1 MAGLDRAPAS
11 EARDEAVPP
20 AGARRTLQRVR
31 RLQAALWLTLAL
43 AAAAAAVAAAAPPAA
58 GQELDVDAATRW
70 GEQRQGRVSWAVLD
84 ESGRLQGRHRTRA
97 HRSASLSKAML
108 LVAYLRRLGGRPVPR
123 AADRLLRP
131 MVVVSDNR
139 AAHAI
144 LARIGDGALG
154 DVARAAG
161 MRRLR
166 TNGSWSELWLTPAD
180 QARFFLRFD
189 VLVPARH
196 RRYARG
202 LLSGVTREQAWGI
215 PRVARRPGRR
225 FRAFFKG
232 GWRPGLVNQAALLE
246 RDGRRYAVVVLTD
259 GDPSFP
265 YGVNTIEGVTRRL
278 LRPAARPARG
288 RSAVVHGWRTTLIAP
303 SSFFWKSS

>member
-1 MAGLDRAPAS
+1 MAA
-11 EARDEAVPP
+11 
-20 AGARRTLQRVR
+20 
-31 RLQAALWLTLAL
+31 LAL
-43 AAAAAAVAAAAPPAA
+43 ALLFSASGPSPAVA
-58 GQELDVDAATRW
+58 QELDVAAATRW

-139 AAHAI
+139 AADRI
-144 LARIGDGALG
+144 LGRIGDGALR

-166 TNGSWSELWLTPAD
+166 TNGSWSELRLTPAD

-189 VLVPARH
+189 ALVPARH

-202 LLSGVTREQAWGI
+202 LLSGVTRGQAWGI
-215 PRVARRPGRR
+215 PRVARRPARR
-225 FRAFFKG
+225 FRVFFKG
-232 GWRPGLVNQAALLE
+232 GWRRGVVNQAALLE
-246 RDGRRYAVVVLTD
+246 RDGRRVAVVVMTD
-259 GDPSFP
+259 RVRSFP
-265 YGVNTIEGVTRRL
+265 YGVATVEGVARRL
-278 LRPAARPARG
+278 LPPAARRARG
-288 RSAVVHGWRTTLIAP
+288 RSAVRHGWSTTLIAP